1 MGGWQYMK
9 TFKLKSLQIIE
20 SINEDLVKTDITLED
35 GLIINREDDKN
46 SWLIEAY
53 IDKDYLVFFKDL
65 RSRRDQI
72 MVEVRITK
80 DSNAPATFIT
90 TIDGI
95 HEVGK
100 HISVIFMGTIV
111 DKRKSKIEE
120 MLENL
125 IEKGYQGE
133 ELLEK
138 FKQLI

>member
-1 MGGWQYMK
+1 MK

-90 TIDGI
+90 TIDGL